1 MTLEDKILQILK
13 KQKIKHN
20 DKREKLIKILRDN
33 DREMELSE
41 IITEMRKQFPNITN
55 ATINSNLRTF
65 EMAGLLV
72 KTVSYGD
79 TKYAI
84 SAGRIHHHAKQSLKR
99 NEYVG

>member
-13 KQKIKHN
+13 TQKIRHN

-41 IITEMRKQFPNITN
+41 ITTEMRKQFPNITHT
-55 ATINSNLRTF
+55 TINSNLRTF

-72 KTVSYGD
+72 KTGSYGD

-84 SAGRIHHHAKQSLKR
+84 SAGRIHHHAKQSQKR